1 MKKFL
6 SIILSL
12 LLVISLAVPA
22 FAAEEKCDCGF
33 NPVIYVAALG
43 SATVYENPGTDEEKA
58 LFRPETMPLVEE
70 AISVIVPTLPA
81 LLSGDFDTFGDALIG
96 FVNSAFGALALD
108 GDGNSRENVYAP
120 EEYPTDCNH
129 GIDYSYY
136 FGYDFR
142 LDPYTHADR
151 LHKDIQTLKELTGH
165 DKVQLKA
172 SSMGGV
178 VTMAYLERYGTD
190 DIETVIFQNCPI
202 KGTAVAGELYCGKFE
217 INKDALLNYAL
228 DAIPSLEQDFLQ
240 GFLYGLATGL
250 DDLGVWAGLVDL
262 ADVIVENLIDR
273 VYDKALIPIFGT
285 LPGIWSFVPD
295 EYYEEA
301 KKMMVDEETQAGL
314 IKVLDN
320 YHYNVQCRAE
330 EILEEANKDVKIYI
344 VAGYDIQRTPLVTAH
359 KNTSDGTV
367 DTKYASVG
375 AVTAD
380 IRDTLP
386 EGYTQ
391 AVDDGHNHIS
401 PDFTVDASTCAL
413 PEQTWFIKD
422 MLHCTTHD
430 GHGRFY
436 EVMLTSDEQFYV
448 DTYEEYPQFMQN
460 NIPDMTFDKVEDLSA
475 AEMFK
480 KQPNFTNFVMLIRS
494 YIDIIKNFISNLF
507 AK

>member
-1 MKKFL
+1 MKKVL
-6 SIILSL
+6 SVILSCIMIAAL
-12 LLVISLAVPA
+12 FVPVFAV
-22 FAAEEKCDCGF
+22 EEKCDCGF

-43 SATVYENPGTDEEKA
+43 SATVYENPDTPEERA
-58 LFRPETMPLVEE
+58 VFRPDTAPLIKDAV
-70 AISVIVPTLPA
+70 SVILPA
-81 LLSGDFDTFGDALIG
+81 IPSLIMGDYDTFGDALIG

-108 GDGNSRENVYAP
+108 GDGNSKENVYAK
-120 EEYPTDCNH
+120 EEAPTDASH
-129 GIDYSYY
+129 GIEHSYY

-202 KGTAVAGELYCGKFE
+202 KGTAVAGELYCRKFE
-217 INKDALLNYAL
+217 INKDALVNYAL
-228 DAIPSLEQDFLQ
+228 DAIPSLEQDFFQ
-240 GFLYGLATGL
+240 GLLYGLATAL
-250 DDLGVWAGLVDL
+250 DDVGVWSLLLSL
-262 ADVIVENLIDR
+262 ADPIVENLLDR
-273 VYDKALIPIFGT
+273 VYDEALIPIFGT

-301 KKMMVDEETQAGL
+301 KTVMLDSNTQTGL
-314 IKVLDN
+314 IQKLDA

-330 EILEEANKDVKIYI
+330 EILNEANEDIKIYI
-344 VAGYDIQRTPLVTAH
+344 VAGYDIQRTPLVTAYM
-359 KNTSDGTV
+359 NTSDGTV

-380 IRDTLP
+380 IRSTLP
-386 EGYTQ
+386 EGYVQ
-391 AVDDGHNHIS
+391 AIDDGHNHIS
-401 PDFTVDASTCAL
+401 PDFMIDASTCAL

-430 GHGRFY
+430 GHGKLY
-436 EVMLTSDEQFYV
+436 ELMLTSEEQFYV

-460 NIPDMTFDKVEDLSA
+460 NIPDMTFDKVENLTA
-475 AEMFK
+475 AEKFK
-480 KQPNFTNFVMLIRS
+480 KQPNFTNFVMLLRS
-494 YIDIIKNFISNLF
+494 YIDTVKAFLLNLF
-507 AK
+507 R